1 MKPASRLPGR
11 QHPQIWNSAAQ
22 LADIPIISTQTL
34 IPAGARAV
42 ILSPHPGDEI
52 GACGGLLQLL
62 NNLDQPMLLI
72 SVSDGALIH
81 PGSPLWT
88 DERLRTH
95 RPHPQ
100 ESVDAL
106 HRLGIATHGL
116 QWVRGGFPE
125 RTLAEHEAELTDF
138 IARHLRPGDV
148 VFSTWRQD
156 GDSDHDTVGRAGAL
170 AADRI
175 GVAFNELPVWAWH
188 WPVREQNKIPWH
200 RARKLRLDVWTT
212 ARKRHAM
219 HAYVSQLNGEPA
231 SGIAPLVPRVILDRM
246 GLPYE
251 IVFI

>member
-1 MKPASRLPGR
+1 MKPASRLQGR
-11 QHPQIWNSAAQ
+11 HHPQIWNSAPQ

-42 ILSPHPGDEI
+42 ILAPHPGDEV

-62 NNLDQPMLLI
+62 SNLGQPMLLI
-72 SVSDGALIH
+72 SVTDGSLSH
-81 PGSPLWT
+81 PGSPLWS
-88 DERLRTH
+88 DERLRTF

-106 HRLGIATHGL
+106 HRLGVPSNGL

-125 RTLAEHEAELTDF
+125 KGLAEHEAQLTAF
-138 IARHLRPGDV
+138 IGHYLKPSDV
-148 VFSTWRQD
+148 VFSTWRLD

-170 AADRI
+170 AAETV
-175 GVAFNELPVWAWH
+175 GAVFNELPVWAWH
-188 WPVREQNKIPWH
+188 WPVREQNRIPWH

-219 HAYVSQLNGEPA
+219 HAYASQLGSEPTN
-231 SGIAPLVPRVILDRM
+231 GIAPLVPRVILDRM
-246 GLPYE
+246 GMPYE

>member
-1 MKPASRLPGR
+1 MKPASRLQGR
-11 QHPQIWNSAAQ
+11 QHPQIWNSAPQ

-34 IPAGARAV
+34 LPAGSRAV
-42 ILSPHPGDEI
+42 ILAPHPGDEV

-62 NNLDQPMLLI
+62 SNLDHPMLLI
-72 SVSDGALIH
+72 SVTDGSLGH
-81 PGSPLWT
+81 PGSPLWN
-88 DERLRTH
+88 DERLRTF

-106 HRLGIATHGL
+106 HRLGVPPNAL

-125 RTLAEHEAELTDF
+125 KSLAEHEAPLAAF
-138 IARHLRPGDV
+138 IGHHLRPGDV
-148 VFSTWRQD
+148 VFSTWRKD

-170 AADRI
+170 AAEVI
-175 GVAFNELPVWAWH
+175 GAVFNELPVWAWH
-188 WPVREQNKIPWH
+188 WPVREQNRIPWH

-219 HAYVSQLNGEPA
+219 HAYSSQLNGEPA

-246 GLPYE
+246 GMPYE

>member
-1 MKPASRLPGR
+1 MKPASRLQGR

-42 ILSPHPGDEI
+42 ILAPHPGDEV

-62 NNLDQPMLLI
+62 SNLEQPMLLI
-72 SVSDGALIH
+72 SVTDGSLGH

-88 DERLRTH
+88 DERLRAQ

-106 HRLGIATHGL
+106 HRLGVPLHGL

-125 RTLAEHEAELTDF
+125 KALAEHEAQLVDF
-138 IARHLRPGDV
+138 LGRYLRPGDV
-148 VFSTWRQD
+148 VFSTWRKD
-156 GDSDHDTVGRAGAL
+156 GDSDHDTVGRAGAQ
-170 AADRI
+170 AAENV
-175 GVAFNELPVWAWH
+175 GVVFIELPVWAWH
-188 WPVREQNKIPWH
+188 WPVREHNKIPWH

-219 HAYVSQLNGEPA
+219 HAYASQLNGEPA
-231 SGIAPLVPRVILDRM
+231 SGISPLVPRVILDRM

>member
-1 MKPASRLPGR
+1 MKLASRLPGR
-11 QHPQIWNSAAQ
+11 QHPQIWNSAPQ

-42 ILSPHPGDEI
+42 ILAPHPGDEV

-62 NNLDQPMLLI
+62 SNLGHPILLI
-72 SVSDGALIH
+72 SVTDGSISH

-88 DERLRTH
+88 DERQH
-95 RPHPQ
+95 AYRPHPQ

-106 HRLGIATHGL
+106 HRLGVPARGM

-125 RTLAEHEAELTDF
+125 KTLADHEAQLSAF
-138 IARHLRPGDV
+138 IARYLKPGDV
-148 VFSTWRQD
+148 VFSTWRKD
-156 GDSDHDTVGRAGAL
+156 GDSDHDAVGRAGAL
-170 AADRI
+170 AAESI
-175 GVAFNELPVWAWH
+175 KAVFIELPVWAWH

-200 RARKLRLDVWTT
+200 RARKLRLDIWTT

-219 HAYVSQLNGEPA
+219 HAYASQLNGEPA

>member
-1 MKPASRLPGR
+1 MKLASRLQGR
-11 QHPQIWNSAAQ
+11 QHPQIWNSAPQ

-34 IPAGARAV
+34 VPAGARAV
-42 ILSPHPGDEI
+42 ILAPHPGDEI

-62 NNLDQPMLLI
+62 SNLDQPLLLI
-72 SVSDGALIH
+72 SVTDGEFSH
-81 PGSPLWT
+81 PGSSLWT
-88 DERLRTH
+88 DERLRIY

-106 HRLGIATHGL
+106 HRLGISVQGL
-116 QWVRGGFPE
+116 QWVRGGFTE
-125 RTLAEHEAELTDF
+125 KTLCEHEAQLTAF
-138 IARHLRPGDV
+138 IGHYLRPGDV

-170 AADRI
+170 AAESV
-175 GVAFNELPVWAWH
+175 GATFNELPVWAWH
-188 WPVREQNKIPWH
+188 WPVREQGRIPWH

-219 HAYVSQLNGEPA
+219 HAYASQLNGEPA
-231 SGIAPLVPRVILDRM
+231 IGISPLVPRVILDRM

>member
-1 MKPASRLPGR
+1 MKPASRLQSR
-11 QHPQIWNSAAQ
+11 QHPQIWDSAPQ

-42 ILSPHPGDEI
+42 ILSPHPGDEV

-62 NNLDQPMLLI
+62 SSLDQPMLLI
-72 SVSDGALIH
+72 SITDGALGH
-81 PGSPLWT
+81 PGSPLWS
-88 DERLRTH
+88 DERLRTY

-106 HRLGIATHGL
+106 HRLGIPAQGL
-116 QWVRGGFPE
+116 QWVRGGFAE
-125 RTLAEHEAELTDF
+125 KTLVEHEAQLVAF
-138 IARHLRPGDV
+138 IGRYLRPGDV
-148 VFSTWRQD
+148 VFSTWRKD
-156 GDSDHDTVGRAGAL
+156 GDSDHETVGRAGAQ
-170 AADRI
+170 AAENI
-175 GVAFNELPVWAWH
+175 GAVFNELPVWAWH

-231 SGIAPLVPRVILDRM
+231 SGISPLVPRVILDRM
-246 GLPYE
+246 GMPYE

>member
-1 MKPASRLPGR
+1 MKPASRFQGQ
-11 QHPQIWNSAAQ
+11 QHPQIWNSAPQ

-34 IPAGARAV
+34 IPADARAV

-62 NNLDQPMLLI
+62 SHLNQPMLLI
-72 SVSDGALIH
+72 SVTDGSLSH

-106 HRLGIATHGL
+106 HRLGVSAHGL
-116 QWVRGGFPE
+116 QWERGGFPE
-125 RTLAEHEAELTDF
+125 KALVEHEAQLTTF
-138 IARHLRPGDV
+138 MGRYLRPGDV
-148 VFSTWRQD
+148 VFSTWRKD
-156 GDSDHDTVGRAGAL
+156 GDSDHETVGRAGAQ
-170 AADRI
+170 AAENV
-175 GVAFNELPVWAWH
+175 GAVFNELPVWAWH
-188 WPVREQNKIPWH
+188 WPAREQNKIPWH

-219 HAYVSQLNGEPA
+219 YAYASQLNGEPTN
-231 SGIAPLVPRVILDRM
+231 GISPLVPRVILDRM

>member
-1 MKPASRLPGR
+1 MKPASHSQGR
-11 QHPQIWNSAAQ
+11 QHPQIWNSSPQ

-34 IPAGARAV
+34 IPSGARAV
-42 ILSPHPGDEI
+42 ILAPHPGDEV

-62 NNLDQPMLLI
+62 SNLGQSMLLI
-72 SVSDGALIH
+72 SVTDGLPSP
-81 PGSPLWT
+81 PGSPLWS
-88 DERLRTH
+88 DERLRTF

-106 HRLGIATHGL
+106 HRLGVPSHGL

-125 RTLAEHEAELTDF
+125 KGLTEHEAQLTAF
-138 IARHLRPGDV
+138 IRHHLRPGDV
-148 VFSTWRQD
+148 VFSTWRKD
-156 GDSDHDTVGRAGAL
+156 GDSDHETVGRAGAQ
-170 AADRI
+170 AADSI
-175 GVAFNELPVWAWH
+175 GAAFNELPVWAWH

-219 HAYVSQLNGEPA
+219 HAYTSQLNGEPA
-231 SGIAPLVPRVILDRM
+231 NGIAPLVPRVILDRM
-246 GLPYE
+246 GMPYE

>member
-1 MKPASRLPGR
+1 MKPASRLQGR
-11 QHPQIWNSAAQ
+11 LHPQIWNSAPQ

-34 IPAGARAV
+34 VPAGARAV

-62 NNLDQPMLLI
+62 GNLDQSVLLI
-72 SVSDGALIH
+72 SVTDGSISH

-88 DERLRTH
+88 DERQRGF

-106 HRLGIATHGL
+106 HRLGLPANGL

-125 RTLAEHEAELTDF
+125 KALAEHEAELAAF
-138 IARHLRPGDV
+138 IGRYLRPDDV
-148 VFSTWRQD
+148 VFSTWRKD
-156 GDSDHDTVGRAGAL
+156 GDSDHETVGHAGAQ
-170 AADRI
+170 AAENV
-175 GVAFNELPVWAWH
+175 GAQFNELPVWAWH
-188 WPVREQNKIPWH
+188 WPIREQNKIPWH

-219 HAYVSQLNGEPA
+219 HAYASQLNGEPA
-231 SGIAPLVPRVILDRM
+231 NGISPLVPRVILDRM
-246 GLPYE
+246 GMPYE

>member
-1 MKPASRLPGR
+1 MKPASRLQGR
-11 QHPQIWNSAAQ
+11 HHSQIWNSAPQ

-34 IPAGARAV
+34 IPTGARAV
-42 ILSPHPGDEI
+42 ILAPHPGDEV

-62 NNLDQPMLLI
+62 SNLDQPMLLI
-72 SVSDGALIH
+72 SVTDGSLSH
-81 PGSPLWT
+81 PGSPLWS
-88 DERLRTH
+88 DERLRTF

-106 HRLGIATHGL
+106 HRLGVPSHGL

-125 RTLAEHEAELTDF
+125 KGLAEHEAQLTAF
-138 IARHLRPGDV
+138 IGHYLKPGDV
-148 VFSTWRQD
+148 VFSTWRLD

-170 AADRI
+170 AAETV
-175 GVAFNELPVWAWH
+175 GAAFNELPVWAWH
-188 WPVREQNKIPWH
+188 WPVREQNRIPWH

-219 HAYVSQLNGEPA
+219 HAYASQLSSEPTT
-231 SGIAPLVPRVILDRM
+231 GISPLVPRVILDRM
-246 GLPYE
+246 GMPYE

>member
-1 MKPASRLPGR
+1 MTPASHLHGR
-11 QHPQIWNSAAQ
+11 QQPQIWSSAPQ

-34 IPAGARAV
+34 ISADRRAV
-42 ILSPHPGDEI
+42 ILAPHPGDEV

-62 NNLDQPMLLI
+62 SNLGQPTLLI
-72 SVSDGALIH
+72 SITDGSLGH

-88 DERLRTH
+88 DERLRAF

-106 HRLGIATHGL
+106 HRLGVPSHGL

-125 RTLAEHEAELTDF
+125 KSLAEHEAELALF
-138 IARHLRPGDV
+138 IRRYLRPGDV
-148 VFSTWRQD
+148 VFSTWRLD
-156 GDSDHDTVGRAGAL
+156 GNSDHDTVGRAGAK
-170 AADRI
+170 AAEEV
-175 GVAFNELPVWAWH
+175 GAAFNELPVWAWH
-188 WPVREQNKIPWH
+188 WPVREQNRIPWH

-219 HAYVSQLNGEPA
+219 YVYARQLNGESA
-231 SGIAPLVPRVILDRM
+231 NGTSPLVPRVVLDRM
-246 GLPYE
+246 GMPYE